1 MYDTLEKLFH
11 GEIDPFGA
19 GRSHNPELL
28 EAQRLFNKLMDGA
41 GSKLGNDLRERI
53 EAAAHELVYAQS
65 RVLFCEGFR
74 LGMRITAES
83 FIDGGA

>member
-1 MYDTLEKLFH
+1 
-11 GEIDPFGA
+11 
-19 GRSHNPELL
+19 
-28 EAQRLFNKLMDGA
+28 MDGA

-53 EAAAHELVYAQS
+53 EAAAHELIYAQG

-74 LGMRITAES
+74 LGMRMTAES